1 MAMVRPSPVV
11 INGGR
16 WRPCNPTLW
25 CFGTGL
31 VVFACSEVMWQEV
44 EEEQVTCQQKEDIPT
59 LLMCVQEDHSSCW
72 LMCRLKLRTGDWCT
86 GQIIPS
92 NRSQGSLKWK
102 KKQKL
107 YFSAHWKT
115 SILPAEVCPRQCLPL
130 RNCHHVASAIM
141 FTRIFLSVTEQVCVH
156 HPSSPLGLGL
166 FWITRPRMHRML
178 IAQQAEGDLD
188 NRSTLHNSPSWNH
201 ACAGMS
207 CPYHSYTIG
216 ECKAKFCSCWC
227 VNMP

>member
-1 MAMVRPSPVV
+1 MARIDAPPTLGYDRVRNGHGETIPVV
-11 INGGR
+11 IDGGR

-115 SILPAEVCPRQCLPL
+115 SILPAEVCPRQCLPFEELPSCCISYNVHKDLPFSHRASL
-130 RNCHHVASAIM
+130 RASSQ
-141 FTRIFLSVTEQVCVH
+141 LSIRA
-156 HPSSPLGLGL
+156 G
-166 FWITRPRMHRML
+166 I
-178 IAQQAEGDLD
+178 ILD
-188 NRSTLHNSPSWNH
+188 NQ
-201 ACAGMS
+201 
-207 CPYHSYTIG
+207 
-216 ECKAKFCSCWC
+216 AKDA
-227 VNMP
+227 